1 MSVHLQKLTVEYE
14 YPVYFTTDVFA
25 ARNLDFAEAV
35 ARKEPERRHRILPV
49 VERAVAD
56 AWPRLIGDIR
66 RYAGCHRDRLE
77 LVADPLVTEGGEAAK
92 NDASALARLHGHF
105 QAARMDRQS
114 FVVIVGGGALLD
126 MAGYAAATA
135 HRGLR
140 VVRRHETRRVSVG
153 QHFFDVRQPR
163 RQDRPAGR
171 QVHEDFHRQH
181 RTAESSQWLVGRRHD
196 QTVGGVKVRRH
207 FRERYARPQNQISGT
222 EAARHR
228 AYPSRL
234 R

>member
-1 MSVHLQKLTVEYE
+1 MSVHRQKLTVEYE

-92 NDASALARLHGHF
+92 NDLAHPLALLRTFNDAGL
-105 QAARMDRQS
+105 DRQS
-114 FVVIVGGGALLD
+114 FVAVIGGGDSAMEEATFLTRYCSKVYVIHRRDKLRAFVKKMQKRWPEAL
-126 MAGYAAATA
+126 
-135 HRGLR
+135 
-140 VVRRHETRRVSVG
+140 
-153 QHFFDVRQPR
+153 
-163 RQDRPAGR
+163 
-171 QVHEDFHRQH
+171 
-181 RTAESSQWLVGRRHD
+181 AELLH
-196 QTVGGVKVRRH
+196 K
-207 FRERYARPQNQISGT
+207 A
-222 EAARHR
+222 
-228 AYPSRL
+228 
-234 R
+234 